1 MTDEKKRHGGKRPNS
16 GRKSKAEE
24 LGLVALLDECWTPE
38 SRKRC
43 LLKLAKLANDGE
55 YEAVKILM
63 AYAYGKP
70 IDRKEI
76 SGPEGVPLMTPT
88 INVYASESKQPD

>member
-1 MTDEKKRHGGKRPNS
+1 MAVEKKKHGGKRPNS

-24 LGLVALLDECWTPE
+24 LGLAQLLDRCWTTADRE
-38 SRKRC
+38 ACIER
-43 LLKLAKLANDGE
+43 LAAQARQGE
-55 YEAVKILM
+55 YEATKILM
-63 AYAYGKP
+63 SYAYGKP

-76 SGPEGVPLMTPT
+76 SGPEGVPLMQPT